1 MSVYELPTQ
10 INNEIVLKKIKEL
23 QDQLKPEINPIIQ
36 KILPLP
42 YEINKIIL
50 DKLNIQKKI
59 YMEET
64 HIKKR
69 LSKFINVRLSYWNID
84 ILPLDTMN
92 NNMDLYIDRKK
103 ENLETDIRTTT
114 PLDHYW
120 IGRFETYRNLV
131 YTIYC
136 SGLNETYEKE
146 FENYEFDFYKKEMIK
161 SIKDMN
167 ILFTLWNDIQEKL
180 IHTLGHIENNINPYR
195 CNKEITINNELE
207 TKTFKIFKSNGS
219 INSKQYNS
227 FLQFVGEYVYR
238 KKCEII
244 ENVNYQILQKYKNK
258 FTTITLIKFLKK
270 KINYFYYIIDLNL
283 FFIRLKKTPILKLML
298 LKFKINQLGKV

>member
-10 INNEIVLKKIKEL
+10 INNEKLLKKIKEL

-69 LSKFINVRLSYWNID
+69 LSQFINTKLSYWNID

-92 NNMDLYIDRKK
+92 NNINLYIERKNM
-103 ENLETDIRTTT
+103 NLNTDIRKRNC
-114 PLDHYW
+114 LDHYW
-120 IGRFETYRNLV
+120 VGRFQYYKNLV
-131 YTIYC
+131 YTIC
-136 SGLNETYEKE
+136 CLGLNKTYEKE
-146 FENYEFDFYKKEMIK
+146 FENYEFDFYKKEMFK
-161 SIKDMN
+161 SVGDMRK
-167 ILFTLWNDIQEKL
+167 LFDLWNDLQDKL

-244 ENVNYQILQKYKNK
+244 EKCELPD
-258 FTTITLIKFLKK
+258 ITEI
-270 KINYFYYIIDLNL
+270 
-283 FFIRLKKTPILKLML
+283 
-298 LKFKINQLGKV
+298 

>member
-10 INNEIVLKKIKEL
+10 INNEILLKKIKEL

-42 YEINKIIL
+42 YDINKIIL

-59 YMEET
+59 YMEEKD
-64 HIKKR
+64 IKKR
-69 LSKFINVRLSYWNID
+69 LSQFINVRLSYWNKD

-92 NNMDLYIDRKK
+92 NNIGLYIERKNM
-103 ENLETDIRTTT
+103 NLDTDIRKRNC
-114 PLDHYW
+114 LDHYW
-120 IGRFETYRNLV
+120 IGRFETYNNLLNK
-131 YTIYC
+131 IC
-136 SGLNETYEKE
+136 CLGLNKTYEKE
-146 FENYEFDFYKKEMIK
+146 FENYEFDFYKKEMFK
-161 SIKDMN
+161 SVGDMRK
-167 ILFTLWNDIQEKL
+167 LFYLWNDLQDKL
-180 IHTLGHIENNINPYR
+180 IDTLGHMERTINRGYGFDYS
-195 CNKEITINNELE
+195 CNKEITINNEIE

-244 ENVNYQILQKYKNK
+244 EKCELPD
-258 FTTITLIKFLKK
+258 ITEI
-270 KINYFYYIIDLNL
+270 
-283 FFIRLKKTPILKLML
+283 
-298 LKFKINQLGKV
+298 

>member
-92 NNMDLYIDRKK
+92 NNIDLYIERKNM
-103 ENLETDIRTTT
+103 NLNTDIRKRNC
-114 PLDHYW
+114 LDHYW
-120 IGRFETYRNLV
+120 IGRFEIYNNLV
-131 YTIYC
+131 DKIYC
-136 SGLNETYEKE
+136 SGLNKTYEEK
-146 FENYEFDFYKKEMIK
+146 FKNYEFDFYKKEMIK
-161 SIKDMN
+161 SIKDMRQ
-167 ILFTLWNDIQEKL
+167 LFYLWNDLQDKL
-180 IHTLGHIENNINPYR
+180 IHTLGHIENNIQPYMS
-195 CNKEITINNELE
+195 NNQEITINNELE
-207 TKTFKIFKSNGS
+207 RKTFKIFKSNGS
-219 INSKQYNS
+219 INPKPYNS
-227 FLQFVGEYVYR
+227 FLQFVGEYVHR

-244 ENVNYQILQKYKNK
+244 EKCELPD
-258 FTTITLIKFLKK
+258 ITEI
-270 KINYFYYIIDLNL
+270 
-283 FFIRLKKTPILKLML
+283 
-298 LKFKINQLGKV
+298 

>member
-64 HIKKR
+64 HIKKL
-69 LSKFINVRLSYWNID
+69 LSQFINVRLSYWNID

-92 NNMDLYIDRKK
+92 NNINLYIERKNM
-103 ENLETDIRTTT
+103 NLNTDIRKRNC
-114 PLDHYW
+114 LDHYW
-120 IGRFETYRNLV
+120 IGRFEIYNNLV
-131 YTIYC
+131 YEIC
-136 SGLNETYEKE
+136 CLGLNETYEKK

-161 SIKDMN
+161 SVGDMRK
-167 ILFTLWNDIQEKL
+167 LFDLWNDIQEKL

-244 ENVNYQILQKYKNK
+244 EKCELPDITQI
-258 FTTITLIKFLKK
+258 
-270 KINYFYYIIDLNL
+270 
-283 FFIRLKKTPILKLML
+283 
-298 LKFKINQLGKV
+298 

>member
-10 INNEIVLKKIKEL
+10 INNEILLKKIKEL

-59 YMEET
+59 YMEEKD
-64 HIKKR
+64 IKKR
-69 LSKFINVRLSYWNID
+69 LSQFINVRLSYWNKD

-92 NNMDLYIDRKK
+92 NNIDLYIERKNM
-103 ENLETDIRTTT
+103 NLDTDIRKRNC
-114 PLDHYW
+114 LDHYW
-120 IGRFETYRNLV
+120 IGRFETYNNLLNK
-131 YTIYC
+131 IC
-136 SGLNETYEKE
+136 CLGLNKTYEKE
-146 FENYEFDFYKKEMIK
+146 FENYEFDFYKKEMFK
-161 SIKDMN
+161 SVGDMRK
-167 ILFTLWNDIQEKL
+167 LFYLWNDLQDKL
-180 IHTLGHIENNINPYR
+180 IDTLGHMERTINRGYGFDYS

-207 TKTFKIFKSNGS
+207 TKTFKIFKSNGC

-244 ENVNYQILQKYKNK
+244 EKCELPD
-258 FTTITLIKFLKK
+258 ITEL
-270 KINYFYYIIDLNL
+270 
-283 FFIRLKKTPILKLML
+283 
-298 LKFKINQLGKV
+298 

>member
-10 INNEIVLKKIKEL
+10 INNEILLKKIKEL

-59 YMEET
+59 YMEEKD
-64 HIKKR
+64 IKKR
-69 LSKFINVRLSYWNID
+69 LSQFINVRLSYWNKD

-92 NNMDLYIDRKK
+92 NNIGLYIERKNM
-103 ENLETDIRTTT
+103 NLDTDIRKRNC
-114 PLDHYW
+114 LDHYW
-120 IGRFETYRNLV
+120 IGRFETYNNLLNK
-131 YTIYC
+131 IC
-136 SGLNETYEKE
+136 CLGLNKTYEKE
-146 FENYEFDFYKKEMIK
+146 FENYEFDFYKKEMFK
-161 SIKDMN
+161 SVGDMRK
-167 ILFTLWNDIQEKL
+167 LFYLWNDLQDKL
-180 IHTLGHIENNINPYR
+180 IDTLGHMERTINRGYGFDYS
-195 CNKEITINNELE
+195 CNKEITINNEIE

-244 ENVNYQILQKYKNK
+244 DKCDLPD
-258 FTTITLIKFLKK
+258 ITEI
-270 KINYFYYIIDLNL
+270 
-283 FFIRLKKTPILKLML
+283 
-298 LKFKINQLGKV
+298 

>member
-92 NNMDLYIDRKK
+92 NNINLYIERKNM
-103 ENLETDIRTTT
+103 NLNTDIRKRNC
-114 PLDHYW
+114 LDHYW
-120 IGRFETYRNLV
+120 IGRFEIYNNLV
-131 YTIYC
+131 YEIC
-136 SGLNETYEKE
+136 CLGLNETYEKK

-161 SIKDMN
+161 SIKDMRQ
-167 ILFTLWNDIQEKL
+167 LFYLWNDLQDKL
-180 IHTLGHIENNINPYR
+180 IHTLGHIENNIQPYMS
-195 CNKEITINNELE
+195 NNQEITINNELE
-207 TKTFKIFKSNGS
+207 TKTFKIFKSNES
-219 INSKQYNS
+219 INPKQYNL

-244 ENVNYQILQKYKNK
+244 EKCELPD
-258 FTTITLIKFLKK
+258 ITEI
-270 KINYFYYIIDLNL
+270 
-283 FFIRLKKTPILKLML
+283 
-298 LKFKINQLGKV
+298 

>member
-10 INNEIVLKKIKEL
+10 INNEILLKKIKEL

-42 YEINKIIL
+42 YDINKIIL

-59 YMEET
+59 YMEEKD
-64 HIKKR
+64 IKKR
-69 LSKFINVRLSYWNID
+69 LSQFINVRLSYWNKD

-92 NNMDLYIDRKK
+92 NNIDLYIERKNM
-103 ENLETDIRTTT
+103 NLDTDIRKRNC
-114 PLDHYW
+114 LDHYW
-120 IGRFETYRNLV
+120 IGRFETYNNLLNK
-131 YTIYC
+131 IC
-136 SGLNETYEKE
+136 CLGLNKTYEKE
-146 FENYEFDFYKKEMIK
+146 FENYEFDFYKKEMFK
-161 SIKDMN
+161 SVGDMRK
-167 ILFTLWNDIQEKL
+167 LFYLWNDLQDKL
-180 IHTLGHIENNINPYR
+180 IDTLGHMERTINRGYGFDYS
-195 CNKEITINNELE
+195 CNKEITINNEIE

-244 ENVNYQILQKYKNK
+244 EKCELPD
-258 FTTITLIKFLKK
+258 ITEI
-270 KINYFYYIIDLNL
+270 
-283 FFIRLKKTPILKLML
+283 
-298 LKFKINQLGKV
+298 

>member
-1 MSVYELPTQ
+1 MSVYEIPTQ
-10 INNEIVLKKIKEL
+10 INNEKLLKQIKNL

-42 YEINKIIL
+42 YDINVIIL

-69 LSKFINVRLSYWNID
+69 LSQFINIRLSYWNID

-92 NNMDLYIDRKK
+92 NNINFYIERKN
-103 ENLETDIRTTT
+103 ENLDTDIRKRNV
-114 PLDHYW
+114 LDHYW
-120 IGRFETYRNLV
+120 IGRFQTYKNLV
-131 YTIYC
+131 YEIC
-136 SGLNETYEKE
+136 CLGLNKTYEKE
-146 FENYEFDFYKKEMIK
+146 FENYEFDFYKKEMFK
-161 SIKDMN
+161 SVGDMRK
-167 ILFTLWNDIQEKL
+167 LFKLWGDLQDKL
-180 IHTLGHIENNINPYR
+180 IDTLGHMERTIDRGYGFNYS

-207 TKTFKIFKSNGS
+207 TKTFKIFKSNGT

-244 ENVNYQILQKYKNK
+244 EKCELPDITQI
-258 FTTITLIKFLKK
+258 
-270 KINYFYYIIDLNL
+270 
-283 FFIRLKKTPILKLML
+283 
-298 LKFKINQLGKV
+298 